1 MNYIL
6 QLSGFFQKVA
16 VDNRLNPTH
25 VSLYM
30 AVFQFWNAER
40 FRNPV
45 TISRQELMR
54 ISKISAKATYHKCIK
69 DLHNFGYIQYLP
81 SYNPFKGS
89 LVYLFD
95 LQSSAKPVFAPDR
108 TNIETSIEQ
117 ALVPYINN
125 INSLNTN
132 IENEGTQSKNDIVL
146 KVSKN
151 RVKVVEVNGEK
162 IEPDSKK
169 TRNKSGG
176 LVSPPDIESIRKYFL
191 EQSSFQIEAD
201 KFFNYFQSNGW
212 KVGGKAP
219 MQDWQAAARNWI
231 LNAPTFAKPQKIVA
245 TEQPI
250 PGQLNTTS
258 SKNYAEPL
266 QKIVRSKDK
275 NYTGHINEQI
285 QSIVFIVNIVYQYD
299 ALLPFRGWGL
309 I

>member
-40 FRNPV
+40 FQNPV

-95 LQSSAKPVFAPDR
+95 FQSSARQVVAQDR

-117 ALVPYINN
+117 ALVPYINKN
-125 INSLNTN
+125 INSIN
-132 IENEGTQSKNDIVL
+132 ENLEKEETQSKNDIVL

-151 RVKVVEVNGEK
+151 RVKVVEVNGETIPQK
-162 IEPDSKK
+162 PK
-169 TRNKSGG
+169 TNKRNSMT
-176 LVSPPDIESIRKYFL
+176 LISPPDKVAVQNYFL
-191 EQSSFQIEAD
+191 ELKSSEIEAE
-201 KFFNYFQSNGW
+201 KFYNYFQSNGW

-219 MQDWQAAARNWI
+219 MQDWQAAARNWL
-231 LNAPTFAKPQKIVA
+231 LNAPAFAKPQKVMA
-245 TEQPI
+245 TEQPT

-266 QKIVRSKDK
+266 
-275 NYTGHINEQI
+275 
-285 QSIVFIVNIVYQYD
+285 
-299 ALLPFRGWGL
+299 
-309 I
+309 

>member
-16 VDNRLNPTH
+16 ADNRLNPTH

-30 AVFQFWNAER
+30 AVFQFWNSER
-40 FRNPV
+40 FQNPV
-45 TISRQELMR
+45 SISRQELMR

-69 DLHNFGYIQYLP
+69 DLHNFGYIQYMP

-95 LQSSAKPVFAPDR
+95 LQSSAKPVIAHDR

-132 IENEGTQSKNDIVL
+132 IENESTQSKNDIVL

-151 RVKVVEVNGEK
+151 RVKVIEVNGETIPQK
-162 IEPDSKK
+162 PKVNK
-169 TRNKSGG
+169 RNSSA
-176 LVSPPDIESIRKYFL
+176 LVSPPDRTAVQSYFL
-191 EQSSFQIEAD
+191 ELKSTEIEAD
-201 KFFNYFQSNGW
+201 KFYNYFQSNGW

-219 MQDWQAAARNWI
+219 MQDWQAAARNWV
-231 LNAPTFAKPQKIVA
+231 LNAPAFSKPQKVIA
-245 TEQPI
+245 TDQPT
-250 PGQLNTTS
+250 PGQLNTTGI
-258 SKNYAEPL
+258 KNYSEPL
-266 QKIVRSKDK
+266 
-275 NYTGHINEQI
+275 
-285 QSIVFIVNIVYQYD
+285 
-299 ALLPFRGWGL
+299 
-309 I
+309 

>member
-40 FRNPV
+40 FQNPV
-45 TISRQELMR
+45 SISRQELMR

-95 LQSSAKPVFAPDR
+95 FQSSAKLVVAPDH

-117 ALVPYINN
+117 ALVPYINKEN
-125 INSLNTN
+125 LLNTN
-132 IENEGTQSKNDIVL
+132 IENESTQSKNDIVL

-151 RVKVVEVNGEK
+151 RVKVVEINGETISQNPK
-162 IEPDSKK
+162 AGKHNSRVLI
-169 TRNKSGG
+169 
-176 LVSPPDIESIRKYFL
+176 SPPDIVAVQNYFL
-191 EQSSFQIEAD
+191 EQKSSVIEAE
-201 KFFNYFQSNGW
+201 KFYNYFQSNGW

-219 MQDWQAAARNWI
+219 MQDWQAAARNWV
-231 LNAPTFAKPQKIVA
+231 LNAPAFAKPQKA
-245 TEQPI
+245 LANEQPT
-250 PGQLNTTS
+250 PGQLNTTGV
-258 SKNYAEPL
+258 KNYSEPL
-266 QKIVRSKDK
+266 
-275 NYTGHINEQI
+275 
-285 QSIVFIVNIVYQYD
+285 
-299 ALLPFRGWGL
+299 
-309 I
+309 

>member
-6 QLSGFFQKVA
+6 QLSGFFQRVA

-30 AVFQFWNAER
+30 AIFQYWNAER
-40 FRNPV
+40 FQNPV
-45 TISRQELMR
+45 SISRQELMR

-69 DLHNFGYIQYLP
+69 DLHTYGYIQYLP

-95 LQSSAKPVFAPDR
+95 MQSGAKLVPVSDR

-125 INSLNTN
+125 INLLNSN
-132 IENEGTQSKNDIVL
+132 IENESTQSKNDIVL

-162 IEPDSKK
+162 ILEKTKGSKS
-169 TRNKSGG
+169 KSGA
-176 LVSPPDIESIRKYFL
+176 LITPPDIVEVRNYFL
-191 EQSSFQIEAD
+191 EQKSSEIEAE
-201 KFFNYFQSNGW
+201 KFYNYFQSNGW

-219 MQDWQAAARNWI
+219 MYDWQASARNWM
-231 LNAPTFAKPQKIVA
+231 LNAPTFAKPQKVVA
-245 TEQPI
+245 NSQPT

-258 SKNYAEPL
+258 SKNYSEPL
-266 QKIVRSKDK
+266 
-275 NYTGHINEQI
+275 
-285 QSIVFIVNIVYQYD
+285 
-299 ALLPFRGWGL
+299 
-309 I
+309 

>member
-30 AVFQFWNAER
+30 AVFQFWNSER
-40 FRNPV
+40 FQNPV
-45 TISRQELMR
+45 SISRQELMR

-69 DLHNFGYIQYLP
+69 DLHNFGYIQYIP

-95 LQSSAKPVFAPDR
+95 FQSSAKPVVAHNR

-125 INSLNTN
+125 INSLNSN
-132 IENEGTQSKNDIVL
+132 IENDDTQSKNDIVL

-151 RVKVVEVNGEK
+151 RVKVIEVNGEK
-162 IEPDSKK
+162 ILPESKK
-169 TRNKSGG
+169 SKNKVEAF
-176 LVSPPDIESIRKYFL
+176 LAPPDLESIQKYFL
-191 EQSSFQIEAD
+191 EQNSSQIEAD
-201 KFFNYFQSNGW
+201 KFYNYFQSNGW
-212 KVGGKAP
+212 KVGGKSP
-219 MQDWQAAARNWI
+219 MYDWQAAARNWI
-231 LNAPTFAKPQKIVA
+231 INAPTFAKPQKAA
-245 TEQPI
+245 TTEHPT
-250 PGQLNTTS
+250 PGQLNTIS

-266 QKIVRSKDK
+266 
-275 NYTGHINEQI
+275 
-285 QSIVFIVNIVYQYD
+285 
-299 ALLPFRGWGL
+299 
-309 I
+309 

>member
-69 DLHNFGYIQYLP
+69 DLHNFGYIQYIP

-95 LQSSAKPVFAPDR
+95 FQSAARLISVPDH

-117 ALVPYINN
+117 ALVPSLKHN
-125 INSLNTN
+125 INSLN
-132 IENEGTQSKNDIVL
+132 ENLEKEDTQSKNDIVL

-162 IEPDSKK
+162 VPPKSKTDK
-169 TRNKSGG
+169 RN
-176 LVSPPDIESIRKYFL
+176 LRAIVSPPDIVAVQNYFL
-191 EQSSFQIEAD
+191 ELKSSEIEAE
-201 KFFNYFQSNGW
+201 KFYNYFQSNGW

-219 MQDWQAAARNWI
+219 MQDWQASARNWL
-231 LNAPTFAKPQKIVA
+231 LNAPAFAKPQKA
-245 TEQPI
+245 LAAEQPT
-250 PGQLNTTS
+250 PGQLNTPAT
-258 SKNYAEPL
+258 KNYAEPL
-266 QKIVRSKDK
+266 
-275 NYTGHINEQI
+275 
-285 QSIVFIVNIVYQYD
+285 
-299 ALLPFRGWGL
+299 
-309 I
+309 